1 MTSRWGRTMVATA
14 AGAAVLLVSG
24 CSSMTWDQKV
34 EELRKIGERGADA
47 HYILLTQN
55 KQPTNDECTAN
66 YQLLGDGTPS
76 DEGAGS
82 TPEWRDLHQSYFV
95 DSCVSGKPRVP
106 NTRPADTP
114 ASTAPPS
121 TPVSVVP
128 SAKP

>member
-1 MTSRWGRTMVATA
+1 MAAAA
-14 AGAAVLLVSG
+14 AGAALLLISA
-24 CSSMTWDQKV
+24 CSSLTWDQKV

-66 YQLLGDGTPS
+66 YRLLGDGTPA
-76 DEGAGS
+76 DS
-82 TPEWRDLHQSYFV
+82 TGHVTNEWRDLHQSYFV

-106 NTRPADTP
+106 NTRPSDTP
-114 ASTAPPS
+114 TSSAPAS
-121 TPVSVVP
+121 VSP